1 MRNYIVTI
9 AYDEEHKFYSA
20 RTTIEDAICDK
31 DAALIAAAAFWK
43 KNPDIKIWFIDVLP
57 CGKNTRFEKGFEKN
71 RLELIDTP
79 DNLEWRYYRG
89 DAI

>member
-57 CGKNTRFEKGFEKN
+57 CGKNKKQHYSPLLKTF
-71 RLELIDTP
+71 P
-79 DNLEWRYYRG
+79 
-89 DAI
+89 